1 MSHPVITDAESRM
14 KKAVEAAKSEFG
26 AVRTGKASPS
36 LLEPVRVDAYGTQM
50 PLNQVASISAP
61 EPRLLV
67 VQPFDRSLIEAIS
80 KSIQKSGLG
89 LNPSSDGTLIRLP
102 IPPLTEERRREMVK
116 LVKKMAE
123 DGKVAL
129 RNVRR
134 DANDEIRALEKDGTM
149 SEDDSRK
156 MQAEIQKLTDKYIA
170 GLDEAAAKKE
180 KEVLE
185 V

>member
-1 MSHPVITDAESRM
+1 MAHAVIGEAEARM
-14 KKAVEAAKSEFG
+14 KKALDAARAEFTS
-26 AVRTGKASPS
+26 VRTGKASPS
-36 LLEPVRVDAYGTQM
+36 LLDPVRVDAYGTQM
-50 PLNQVASISAP
+50 PLNQLASISAP

-67 VQPFDRSLIEAIS
+67 VQPFDRSLVEAIS
-80 KSIQKSGLG
+80 KAIQRSGLG

-116 LVKKMAE
+116 LVKKMTE

-134 DANDEIRALEKDGTM
+134 DANDEMRRLEKDGEL
-149 SEDDSRK
+149 SEDESRK
-156 MQAEIQKLTDKYIA
+156 SQAEIQKLTDRYVA
-170 GLDEAAAKKE
+170 QLDEAAAKKE

>member
-1 MSHPVITDAESRM
+1 MSHRVVVDAEARM
-14 KKAVEAAKSEFG
+14 KKALEAARAEFG
-26 AVRTGKASPS
+26 SVRTGKASPG
-36 LLEPVRVDAYGTQM
+36 LLEPVRVEAYGTQM

-67 VQPFDRSLIEAIS
+67 VQPFDKGLLEAIG
-80 KSIQKSGLG
+80 KAIQKSGLG
-89 LNPSSDGTLIRLP
+89 LNPSSDGTLLRLP
-102 IPPLTEERRREMVK
+102 IPTLTEERRREMVK

-134 DANDEIRALEKDGTM
+134 DANDEVRRLEKNGEM
-149 SEDDSRK
+149 SEDDSHRTLDDVQK
-156 MQAEIQKLTDKYIA
+156 MTDRYVA
-170 GLDEAAAKKE
+170 LLDEAATKKE

>member
-1 MSHPVITDAESRM
+1 MPHTVIADVDSRM
-14 KKAVEAAKSEFG
+14 KKAVETARMELGS
-26 AVRTGKASPS
+26 VRTGKASPN
-36 LLEPVRVDAYGTQM
+36 LLDPIKVEAYGTQM
-50 PLNQVASISAP
+50 PLNQLASISAP

-67 VQPFDRSLIEAIS
+67 VQPFDKGLVDLIGKA
-80 KSIQKSGLG
+80 IQKSGLG
-89 LNPSSDGTLIRLP
+89 LNPSNDGTLIRLP

-116 LVKKMAE
+116 LVKKMVE

-134 DANDEIRALEKDGTM
+134 DANDGIKVLERDGEM
-149 SEDDSRK
+149 SEDESHK
-156 MQAEIQKLTDKYIA
+156 TQAEVQKLTDKYVA
-170 GLDEAAAKKE
+170 LLDEVAAKKE